1 MNTQKVTFRNADM
14 AWDIAALI
22 LLPEG
27 FDESKRYPTMISVH
41 PLAVAKSKRQ
51 ARYTEKH

>member
-41 PLAVAKSKRQ
+41 PFGSCKEQTSSAV
-51 ARYTEKH
+51 